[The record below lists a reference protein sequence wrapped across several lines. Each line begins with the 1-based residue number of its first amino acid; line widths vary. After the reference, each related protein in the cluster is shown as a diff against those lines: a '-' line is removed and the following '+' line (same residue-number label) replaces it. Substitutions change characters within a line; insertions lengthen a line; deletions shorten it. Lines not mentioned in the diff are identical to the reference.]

1 MTPNQI
7 VHESQGGQNDNKDES
22 QRAGDIGRVSWSKE
36 LLHILCDLCMQ
47 YVEKSKGKNG
57 GVISQRLLWKK
68 IELAF
73 QKKTNLQWD
82 KTKLKNK
89 VDWMRSRWRLWK
101 QLKGKETELGWD
113 HEKGTISATD
123 EWWDLKIKENSKFEA
138 FREKGLELELENK
151 MDQIFGFYAQGALKF
166 TPIADCT
173 QGHLQQEDELHVHS
187 PHCDD
192 TPHAHLDDMDD
203 GGNNCYNNNASNDF
217 WRDPSLTPTS
227 TPIPM
232 HQDTQ
237 FERDV
242 RRRGK
247 RVLENESSQS
257 GTCVRAEGNKKG
269 RTTTLFEKL
278 DNMLQLIGDRSNT
291 RKEVYMLIMNVLNSM
306 ITPKHDEVADAL
318 AKLCALPGL
327 ESGTPEFFFAC
338 TLIED
343 PQKRSI
349 LFGLP
354 NDKMRVEYIKFLYEE
369 RKGH

>member
-7 VHESQGGQNDNKDES
+7 VHESQGGQSENKDES

-36 LLHILCDLCMQ
+36 LLHILCDLCIQ

-113 HEKGTISATD
+113 HAKGTIGATD

-138 FREKGLELELENK
+138 FREKGLELELEYK
-151 MDQIFGFYAQGALKF
+151 MDQIFGLYAQGALKF
-166 TPIADCT
+166 TPIADRT
-173 QGHLQQEDELHVHS
+173 QGHLQQEDDELHV
-187 PHCDD
+187 DD
-192 TPHAHLDDMDD
+192 TPHAHLDDMDETY
-203 GGNNCYNNNASNDF
+203 GGNNCYNSNASNGF

-227 TPIPM
+227 TPIPK

-237 FERDV
+237 FEGDEQ
-242 RRRGK
+242 RRGK

-257 GTCVRAEGNKKG
+257 GTSVRVEDNKKG

-278 DNMLQLIGDRSNT
+278 DNLLQLIGDRSNT
-291 RKEVYMLIMNVLNSM
+291 TKEMNMSIINVLNSM
-306 ITPKHDEVADAL
+306 TTPKHEVTDAL
-318 AKLCALPGL
+318 TKLCALPGL
-327 ESGTPEFFFAC
+327 ESGTPEFYFTC

-349 LFGLP
+349 LFALP
-354 NDKMRVEYIKFLYEE
+354 NDKIRVGYIKFLYEG
-369 RKGH
+369 RKDH